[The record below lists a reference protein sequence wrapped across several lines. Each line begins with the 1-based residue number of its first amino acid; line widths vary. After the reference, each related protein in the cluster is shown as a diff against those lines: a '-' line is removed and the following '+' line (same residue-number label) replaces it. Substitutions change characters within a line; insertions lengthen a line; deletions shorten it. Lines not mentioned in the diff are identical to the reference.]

1 MKQLSLFRGVHD
13 TQPRPVTLEELVTMM
28 RTDQSVRDLTEKHRY
43 ARSMGDEQ
51 GASRYKKMMTSFGV
65 AALFEGG
72 RRQRHI
78 VEYTGL
84 SLADFDH
91 IPEERMPEVLAM
103 VCEDEHTLLAY
114 TTISNHGI
122 RVLYRYDYKPTDDT
136 NCHGFQEDKNSP
148 CSSVLSVGD
157 YKLAFLHGNR
167 YYSELVGLE
176 SDGQCKNVG
185 RISTIAYDEELYYN
199 PDATPFIV
207 KLEEKKSVGR
217 PRGVKSEKLRVK
229 SCKVS
234 DVEAAVCKELEQ
246 RGVVYRAGTHNKY
259 ISDACYMMNRYGVA
273 ESDCTA
279 WALDRFADYHE
290 AGNDV
295 ASIVR
300 SCYTQ
305 TAEHGTARPPKA
317 DTGKQATVA
326 QIEAFLAER
335 VALRRNVVTGFV
347 EILPL
352 NEDDDADARGA
363 SVNLQFSS
371 FAPRHRLSKLIS
383 ALGLASVATV
393 ARYESATCDEESFSS
408 PEECALAPLGLS
420 AQRSAACSSCL
431 PEENS
436 KQEFSH
442 TDSTDNT
449 DSIYCQQDLNTIT
462 QNTRCCARVG
472 HPDGD
477 TKHYTL
483 NSKQKQYRQFTDD
496 DRNSLWRALSKELGV
511 RVVRQDIS
519 AVVKSDFSPRYHP
532 FEDYINWLQPWDGV
546 TDHIGRLASSV
557 TVKGDQEYF
566 ARCFKKWLVAFIA
579 AIFDPEEVNHEILV
593 FIGRQGSYKS
603 TWFHYLLPPELRQY
617 FLPKLMS
624 NSGITKD
631 DLFKIAQSGLVC
643 LEEID
648 HMKQRD
654 LNQLKAITTMRTI
667 NERRSYGEF
676 NEFHRHIAS
685 FCATGNNRFFLTD
698 PTGNRRFLTF
708 EVESIVPPQ
717 TYDYGYEGVYA
728 QAYTLWRQGF
738 RYWFNDEENA
748 EINRRNTDFEAP
760 NKEWELINKYYRRPL
775 AGEECKFLTATD
787 ILERIN
793 ASVKERLS
801 IVKIGNAL
809 HDLGYERKRL
819 GNARGYRLVEIPFAD
834 MERKQKDMGKYTDTP
849 QPEEQETQDHDEEVQ
864 TELPF

>member
-1 MKQLSLFRGVHD
+1 MQVSLFNGFADKNPKPITIREVVEII
-13 TQPRPVTLEELVTMM
+13 RA
-28 RTDQSVRDLTEKHRY
+28 DQRLQVLTENHRRY
-43 ARSMGDEQ
+43 RAQGDTARAEAEKQHMPCYS
-51 GASRYKKMMTSFGV
+51 V
-65 AALFEGG
+65 AVLFSGG
-72 RRQRHI
+72 KQQKHI
-78 VEYTGL
+78 VSYTGMSIVDL
-84 SLADFDH
+84 DH
-91 IPEERMPEVLAM
+91 IPSERMAEVLEK
-103 VCEDEHTLLAY
+103 VRSDEHTLLAY
-114 TTISNHGI
+114 TTISGEGI
-122 RVLYRYDYKPTDDT
+122 RVLFRYEVERDSLDPLRSVAPL
-136 NCHGFQEDKNSP
+136 SP
-148 CSSVLSVGD
+148 LVPLKAGTVLSDSLPVDKSAIEQTKENCPSETGGRAEYND
-157 YKLAFLHGNR
+157 VERSGGGMISANQYRLAFTKGNEYYCNLLHLP
-167 YYSELVGLE
+167 YDEK
-176 SDGQCKNVG
+176 CKNAT
-185 RISTIAYDEELYYN
+185 RISGMAHDSDVYYN
-199 PDATPFIV
+199 PNAVAIIV
-207 KLEEKKSVGR
+207 DMTKKAVGR
-217 PRGVKSEKLRVK
+217 PKRVESGKMKVERCEDAVLR
-229 SCKVS
+229 
-234 DVEAAVCKELEQ
+234 ELER
-246 RGVVYRAGTHNKY
+246 RGVVYAPGTHNKY
-259 ISDACYMMNRYGVA
+259 ISDACYMMNRYGVS

-279 WALDRFADYHE
+279 WALDKFADYQAE
-290 AGNDV
+290 GNDV

-300 SCYTQ
+300 SCYQQ
-305 TAEHGTARPPKA
+305 TEEHGTARPPRA
-317 DTGKQATVA
+317 VSDKQATVA

-335 VALRRNVVTGFV
+335 VQLRRNVVTGFV
-347 EILPL
+347 EVRETETPSNLPL
-352 NEDDDADARGA
+352 YREALQA
-363 SVNLQFSS
+363 S
-371 FAPRHRLSKLIS
+371 
-383 ALGLASVATV
+383 
-393 ARYESATCDEESFSS
+393 
-408 PEECALAPLGLS
+408 
-420 AQRSAACSSCL
+420 L
-431 PEENS
+431 PNNSS
-436 KQEFSH
+436 KQPEGAPHRGGAVQRTEGVFE
-442 TDSTDNT
+442 
-449 DSIYCQQDLNTIT
+449 
-462 QNTRCCARVG
+462 
-472 HPDGD
+472 DGG
-477 TKHYTL
+477 
-483 NSKQKQYRQFTDD
+483 SSWRQFTDD

-532 FEDYINWLQPWDGV
+532 FEDYINRLQPWDGV

-738 RYWFNDEENA
+738 RYWFNNEENA

-801 IVKIGNAL
+801 VIRVGNAL
-809 HDLGYERKRL
+809 LSMGYERTRA
-819 GNARGYRLVEIPFAD
+819 GNLRGYRVVEIPYAD
-834 MERKQKDMGKYTDTP
+834 IERKQKDMGKFTDTP
-849 QPEEQETQDHDEEVQ
+849 NEDTALKGEEDIQP
-864 TELPF
+864 ELPF

>member
-1 MKQLSLFRGVHD
+1 MQQLSLFRGVHD

-43 ARSMGDEQ
+43 ARATGDEQ

-65 AALFEGG
+65 AARFEGG
-72 RRQRHI
+72 RQQRHI

-91 IPEERMPEVLAM
+91 IPEERMTEVLAK
-103 VCEDEHTLLAY
+103 VRADEHTLVAY
-114 TTISNHGI
+114 TTISNHGVRI
-122 RVLYRYDYKPTDDT
+122 IYRYEINDDVNENLHVVSKQSAEQYK
-136 NCHGFQEDKNSP
+136 Q
-148 CSSVLSVGD
+148 
-157 YKLAFLHGNR
+157 AFLYGNR
-167 YYSELVGLE
+167 YYSELVGVE
-176 SDGQCKNVG
+176 SDPQCKNAT
-185 RISTIAYDEELYYN
+185 RISTIAYDEEVYYN
-199 PDATPFIV
+199 PEATPFVIEPEA
-207 KLEEKKSVGR
+207 KR
-217 PRGVKSEKLRVK
+217 PAHRPKGVKSEKLRVER
-229 SCKVS
+229 C
-234 DVEAAVCKELEQ
+234 EASVLRELEQ
-246 RGVVYRAGTHNKY
+246 RGVVYGPGTHNKY
-259 ISDACYMMNRYGVA
+259 ISDACYMMNRYGVS

-347 EILPL
+347 EVKG
-352 NEDDDADARGA
+352 EGW
-363 SVNLQFSS
+363 
-371 FAPRHRLSKLIS
+371 
-383 ALGLASVATV
+383 
-393 ARYESATCDEESFSS
+393 
-408 PEECALAPLGLS
+408 
-420 AQRSAACSSCL
+420 
-431 PEENS
+431 
-436 KQEFSH
+436 
-442 TDSTDNT
+442 
-449 DSIYCQQDLNTIT
+449 
-462 QNTRCCARVG
+462 
-472 HPDGD
+472 
-477 TKHYTL
+477 
-483 NSKQKQYRQFTDD
+483 RQFTDD

-532 FEDYINWLQPWDGV
+532 FEDYINRLQPWDGV
-546 TDHIGRLASSV
+546 TDHIARLASSV

-579 AIFDPEEVNHEILV
+579 AIFDAEEVNHEILV

-624 NSGITKD
+624 NTGITKD

-648 HMKQRD
+648 NMKQRD
-654 LNQLKAITTMRTI
+654 LNQLKALTTMRTI
-667 NERRSYGEF
+667 NERRAYGEF

-728 QAYTLWRQGF
+728 QAYALWRQGF

-748 EINRRNTDFEAP
+748 EINRRNTEFETP

-849 QPEEQETQDHDEEVQ
+849 QPEEQEPQGHDEEAQ

>member
-1 MKQLSLFRGVHD
+1 M
-13 TQPRPVTLEELVTMM
+13 
-28 RTDQSVRDLTEKHRY
+28 
-43 ARSMGDEQ
+43 
-51 GASRYKKMMTSFGV
+51 
-65 AALFEGG
+65 
-72 RRQRHI
+72 
-78 VEYTGL
+78 TGL
-84 SLADFDH
+84 ATDH
-91 IPEERMPEVLAM
+91 
-103 VCEDEHTLLAY
+103 
-114 TTISNHGI
+114 
-122 RVLYRYDYKPTDDT
+122 
-136 NCHGFQEDKNSP
+136 
-148 CSSVLSVGD
+148 
-157 YKLAFLHGNR
+157 
-167 YYSELVGLE
+167 
-176 SDGQCKNVG
+176 QCKNVG
-185 RISTIAYDEELYYN
+185 RISTIAYDEHLYYN
-199 PDATPFIV
+199 PDATPFVI
-207 KLEEKKSVGR
+207 KLEEKKPVGR
-217 PRGVKSEKLRVK
+217 PKGGKSEKGSVK
-229 SCKVS
+229 RCKVG
-234 DVEAAVCKELEQ
+234 DVEHLVQRELER
-246 RGVVYRAGTHNKY
+246 RGIVYEAGSYNKY
-259 ISDACYMMNRYGVA
+259 VSAFCYEMNRYGVP
-273 ESDCTA
+273 EEECRE
-279 WALDRFADYHE
+279 WAVNRFDDYNTPEVE
-290 AGNDV
+290 A
-295 ASIVR
+295 IVR

-305 TAEHGTARPPKA
+305 TEEHGTVRVPQNKSE
-317 DTGKQATVA
+317 KQATVA

-335 VALRRNVVTGFV
+335 VQLRRNVVTGFV
-347 EILPL
+347 EVRETETPSNLPL
-352 NEDDDADARGA
+352 YGEALQASLPNNSSKQPEGAPHRGGA
-363 SVNLQFSS
+363 
-371 FAPRHRLSKLIS
+371 
-383 ALGLASVATV
+383 
-393 ARYESATCDEESFSS
+393 
-408 PEECALAPLGLS
+408 
-420 AQRSAACSSCL
+420 AQRAEGVCGS
-431 PEENS
+431 P
-436 KQEFSH
+436 
-442 TDSTDNT
+442 
-449 DSIYCQQDLNTIT
+449 
-462 QNTRCCARVG
+462 
-472 HPDGD
+472 
-477 TKHYTL
+477 
-483 NSKQKQYRQFTDD
+483 YRQFTDD

-519 AVVKSDFSPRYHP
+519 AVVKSDFSPHYHP
-532 FEDYINWLQPWDGV
+532 FEDYISSLQPWDGE
-546 TDHIGRLASSV
+546 TDHIARLASSV

-624 NSGITKD
+624 NTGITKD

-648 HMKQRD
+648 NMKQRD

-698 PTGNRRFLTF
+698 HTGNRRFLTF

-728 QAYTLWRQGF
+728 QAYALWRQGF
-738 RYWFNDEENA
+738 RYWFDEEENA
-748 EINRRNTDFEAP
+748 EINRCNTEFEAP

-775 AGEECKFLTATD
+775 QGEECKFLTATD

-849 QPEEQETQDHDEEVQ
+849 QPEEQETQGHDEEVQ

>member
-1 MKQLSLFRGVHD
+1 MIQLSLFRGVHD
-13 TQPRPVTLEELVTMM
+13 TQPRPVTLEEVVTMM
-28 RTDQSVRDLTEKHRY
+28 RTDQSVRDLTGKHRY
-43 ARSMGDEQ
+43 ARATGDEQ

-72 RRQRHI
+72 RRQQHI
-78 VEYTGL
+78 VELTGL
-84 SLADFDH
+84 SLVDIDH
-91 IPEERMPEVLAM
+91 IPAERMSEVLAL
-103 VCEDEHTLLAY
+103 VRGDEHTLLAY
-114 TTISNHGI
+114 TTLSGHGV
-122 RVLYRYDYKPTDDT
+122 RVLARYALNTSNDNDNVNDNCLPDGKSTSTLTSTFSNYK
-136 NCHGFQEDKNSP
+136 Q
-148 CSSVLSVGD
+148 
-157 YKLAFLHGNR
+157 AFLTVNT
-167 YYSELVGLE
+167 YYQNLTGLPT
-176 SDGQCKNVG
+176 DGQCKNVG

-199 PDATPFIV
+199 PEATSFIIEP
-207 KLEEKKSVGR
+207 EEKKSVGR
-217 PRGVKSEKLRVK
+217 PRRVERVK
-229 SCKVS
+229 MT
-234 DVEAAVCKELEQ
+234 VERCEDAVLRELER
-246 RGVVYRAGTHNKY
+246 RGVRYEAGSYNKY
-259 ISDACYMMNRYGVA
+259 VNAACYEMNRYGVP
-273 ESDCTA
+273 EEQCRE
-279 WALDRFADYHE
+279 WAVNRFADYDAAE
-290 AGNDV
+290 V

-300 SCYTQ
+300 SCYQQ
-305 TAEHGTARPPKA
+305 TEEHGTARPPKA
-317 DTGKQATVA
+317 VSDKQATVA

-335 VALRRNVVTGFV
+335 VQLRRNVVTGFV
-347 EILPL
+347 EVR
-352 NEDDDADARGA
+352 EDH
-363 SVNLQFSS
+363 S
-371 FAPRHRLSKLIS
+371 F
-383 ALGLASVATV
+383 
-393 ARYESATCDEESFSS
+393 
-408 PEECALAPLGLS
+408 
-420 AQRSAACSSCL
+420 
-431 PEENS
+431 
-436 KQEFSH
+436 
-442 TDSTDNT
+442 
-449 DSIYCQQDLNTIT
+449 
-462 QNTRCCARVG
+462 
-472 HPDGD
+472 
-477 TKHYTL
+477 
-483 NSKQKQYRQFTDD
+483 RQFTDD

-532 FEDYINWLQPWDGV
+532 FEDYINRLQPWDGV

-624 NSGITKD
+624 SAGITKD

-648 HMKQRD
+648 NMKQRD

-801 IVKIGNAL
+801 VIRVGNAL
-809 HDLGYERKRL
+809 LSMGYERTRA
-819 GNARGYRLVEIPFAD
+819 GNLRGYRVVEIPYAD
-834 MERKQKDMGKYTDTP
+834 IERKQKDMGKFTDTP
-849 QPEEQETQDHDEEVQ
+849 NEDTAQDEGEEDMQP
-864 TELPF
+864 ELPF